1 MKSICGG
8 TGMVSRQDW
17 VEVLGTAAG
26 AAGRPRAP
34 KARIPRAGSLRQ
46 KILKKLITGNAFS
59 KHFRRFLDTMKEW
72 VIPRKR
78 RGELDSDPKMNQTE
92 R

>member
-1 MKSICGG
+1 VKSICGG

-34 KARIPRAGSLRQ
+34 KARIPRVGSLRQ
-46 KILKKLITGNAFS
+46 KILKKI
-59 KHFRRFLDTMKEW
+59 DY
-72 VIPRKR
+72 RKR
-78 RGELDSDPKMNQTE
+78 VFQAFQALSRHYEGVGNSKETAG
-92 R
+92 RTGF